1 MAHVHRLRRTRAT
14 PRRGVIKTRHWLLAT
29 AAGATLVAAATGF
42 TVARSGES
50 SSPRVA
56 LDRQASAGIAQLHY
70 PSDWHRAPAGNR
82 APGLTSQVVLTS
94 QSPTEAKL
102 TFGVG
107 TSDDPTLLPAALVA
121 TLGET
126 PPARIVQL
134 GDLQFYRYRNVLT
147 LDTHQREDVY
157 ALRTTQGSVIAIC
170 TGGALGTGVT
180 STCETILKTLRVGPA
195 AVALAPG
202 PDVEYARALDGVI
215 GDLNLDRTKAASQ
228 LHSRNPRV
236 QAQALGALANAHLT
250 AAARLGEI
258 DARDV
263 ARVNDELIDA
273 MQMTGDAYRGL
284 AGDARRDDVRGYRRG
299 QAALNR
305 SMASLASAFAALR
318 RLGYRVG

>member
-215 GDLNLDRTKAASQ
+215 GDLNLDP
-228 LHSRNPRV
+228 NE
-236 QAQALGALANAHLT
+236 G
-250 AAARLGEI
+250 GE
-258 DARDV
+258 
-263 ARVNDELIDA
+263 
-273 MQMTGDAYRGL
+273 
-284 AGDARRDDVRGYRRG
+284 
-299 QAALNR
+299 
-305 SMASLASAFAALR
+305 SASLTQPSSPGAGLGRTGERPLDRGGTAGGDR
-318 RLGYRVG
+318 RPRRRSGQR